1 MKSIDCLLDKQ
12 HDRVNYHCVHFVI
25 EAGKYLFAYDFTD
38 NFLGLANPLD
48 NNGHPSRHTVRNS
61 ERVQT
66 PSNGTVVLMTKL
78 DNRLHVGLYYAGN
91 VLHLSKGGVR
101 YQSIRQLQREY
112 KRLRF
117 YNAKN
122 FHQSA

>member
-1 MKSIDCLLDKQ
+1 MKSIDCLLDRQ
-12 HDRVNYHCVHFVI
+12 HDRENYHCVHFVI
-25 EAGKYLFAYDFTD
+25 EAGKYLFGYDFAD
-38 NFLGLANPLD
+38 NFLGLSKPLD
-48 NNGHPSRHTVRNS
+48 SNGNPSRHTVKNS
-61 ERVQT
+61 NRAQAPT
-66 PSNGTVVLMTKL
+66 DGTVVLMTKL
-78 DNRLHVGLYYAGN
+78 DNRLHVGLYYAGR
-91 VLHLSKGGVR
+91 VLHLSKSGVR

>member
-1 MKSIDCLLDKQ
+1 MKSIDCLLDRQ
-12 HDRVNYHCVHFVI
+12 HDRVSYHCVHFVI
-25 EAGKYLFAYDFTD
+25 EAGKYLFGYDFTD
-38 NFLGLANPLD
+38 NFLGLSKPLD
-48 NNGHPSRHTVRNS
+48 SNGSPSRHTVKNS
-61 ERVQT
+61 NKTQT
-66 PSNGTVVLMTKL
+66 PIDGTVVLMTKL
-78 DNRLHVGLYYAGN
+78 DNRLHVGLYYDGS

>member
-1 MKSIDCLLDKQ
+1 MKSIDPLLDRQ
-12 HDRVNYHCVHFVI
+12 HDRVSYHCVHFVI
-25 EAGKYLFAYDFTD
+25 EAGQYLFGSDFTD
-38 NFLGLANPLD
+38 NFLGLSKPLD
-48 NNGHPSRHTVRNS
+48 SNGNPSRHTVKNS
-61 ERVQT
+61 ERVQAPT
-66 PSNGTVVLMTKL
+66 DGTVVLMNKL
-78 DNRLHVGLYYAGN
+78 DNRLHVGLYYAGR

-101 YQSIRQLQREY
+101 YQSIRQLEREY

>member
-1 MKSIDCLLDKQ
+1 MKSIDCLLDRQ
-12 HDRVNYHCVHFVI
+12 HDRENYHCVHFVI
-25 EAGKYLFAYDFTD
+25 EAGEYLFGYDFTD

-48 NNGHPSRHTVRNS
+48 SNGYPSRHTVKNS
-61 ERVQT
+61 NKTQI
-66 PSNGTVVLMTKL
+66 PIDGTVVLMTKL
-78 DNRLHVGLYYAGN
+78 DNRLHVGLYYAGS

>member
-1 MKSIDCLLDKQ
+1 MKSIDCLLDRQ
-12 HDRVNYHCVHFVI
+12 HDRENYHCVHFVI
-25 EAGKYLFAYDFTD
+25 EAGKYLFGYDFTD
-38 NFLGLANPLD
+38 NFLGLSNPLD
-48 NNGHPSRHTVRNS
+48 SNGNPSRHTVKNS
-61 ERVQT
+61 ERVQAPT
-66 PSNGTVVLMTKL
+66 DGTVVLMTKL
-78 DNRLHVGLYYAGN
+78 DNRLHVGLYYAGR
-91 VLHLSKGGVR
+91 VLHLSKSGVR